1 MPEFAAID
9 HWRTM
14 ETAISPTTDIALAQL
29 VFAGSDAQSFLQG
42 QLSNDVAAMA
52 PGAAASLL
60 AGFHSPQGRVIALL
74 ELRRPARDEFLA
86 VLPTDLAELVVAR
99 LRRFVLR
106 SKLQISPPAPVTG
119 NDIALTRATRIA
131 AGLPQVYAATTEM
144 FVAQMLNLDV
154 IGAISF
160 TKGCY
165 TGQEIIARAHY
176 RGRIKRRMQRF
187 VSNDRCQLAP
197 GDSRRLTDGRS
208 IQIVDA
214 CQLTDGRCEFLAV
227 TTLPDGTMRAADET
241 PSSQPLDT
249 QLLAV
254 TALELPYKLPD

>member
-1 MPEFAAID
+1 
-9 HWRTM
+9 M
-14 ETAISPTTDIALAQL
+14 ETAISPTTDTPLAQL
-29 VFAGSDAQSFLQG
+29 VFAGPDAQSFLQG
-42 QLSNDVAAMA
+42 QLSNDLAAMI

-74 ELRRPARDEFLA
+74 ELRRPTRDEFLA
-86 VLPTDLAELVVAR
+86 LLPADLAELVVTR

-106 SKLQISPPAPVTG
+106 SKLQISPPAMASGSEAALSRTG
-119 NDIALTRATRIA
+119 RIA
-131 AGLPQVYAATTEM
+131 AGLPQVYAATTEV

-187 VSNDRCQLAP
+187 LCNDRRTLSP
-197 GDSRRLTDGRS
+197 GDSHRLQDGRNV
-208 IQIVDA
+208 QVVDA
-214 CQLTDGRCEFLAV
+214 CQQPDGRCEFLAV
-227 TTLPDGTMRAADET
+227 TTLPDTVAQDGADT
-241 PSSQPLDT
+241 ASPQTADT

-254 TALELPYKLPD
+254 TALALPYKLPD

>member
-1 MPEFAAID
+1 
-9 HWRTM
+9 M
-14 ETAISPTTDIALAQL
+14 ETAISLTTDIPLAQL
-29 VFAGSDAQSFLQG
+29 VFAGPDAQSFLQG
-42 QLSNDVAAMA
+42 QLSNDLAAMI

-74 ELRRPARDEFLA
+74 ELRRPTRDEFLA
-86 VLPTDLAELVVAR
+86 LLPADLAELVVTR

-106 SKLQISPPAPVTG
+106 SKLQISPPAMATASEA
-119 NDIALTRATRIA
+119 ALSRAARIA
-131 AGLPQVYAATTEM
+131 AGLPQVYAATTEV

-187 VSNDRCQLAP
+187 LSNDRRTLSP
-197 GDSRRLTDGRS
+197 SDSHRLVDGRTV
-208 IQIVDA
+208 QVVDA
-214 CQLTDGRCEFLAV
+214 CQQPDGRCEFLAV
-227 TTLPDGTMRAADET
+227 TTLPDTVAQHGADAT
-241 PSSQPLDT
+241 SPQTADT

-254 TALELPYKLPD
+254 TALALPYKLPD